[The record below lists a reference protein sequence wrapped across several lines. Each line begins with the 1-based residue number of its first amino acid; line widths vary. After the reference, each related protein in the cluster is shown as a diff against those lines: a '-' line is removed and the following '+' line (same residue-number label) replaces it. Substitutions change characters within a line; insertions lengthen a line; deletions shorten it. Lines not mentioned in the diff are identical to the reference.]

1 MGLRERKKLATRRRI
16 VDAALSRF
24 AERGYE
30 ATTVEEIADDAE
42 VSVTT
47 FFRYFPTKDEVLF
60 VDTDRS
66 APEFRAELE
75 KRPAYEPDL
84 VAIHHA
90 LHEYHQRDGHDEDQ
104 RRLQR
109 HRIVAEAPVLRGR
122 AHAVAAQWR
131 EEVAKGLAQRRGA
144 SPDALEVRLT
154 AAIALAILTF
164 AEDEWSTHEGTAD
177 WPTVL
182 ADVFDGYLALT
193 TQDPAVD
200 TGPTLAP
207 SEASSPAHRR

>member
-16 VDAALSRF
+16 VDAALRRF
-24 AERGYE
+24 AEQGYE

-60 VDTDRS
+60 IDAGRHG
-66 APEFRAELE
+66 PEFRTELE
-75 KRPAYEPDL
+75 ARPAHEPDL

-90 LHEYHQRDGHDEDQ
+90 LREYHERDGYDEDQ

-109 HRIVAEAPVLRGR
+109 YRIVAEAPVLRGR

-131 EEVAKGLAQRRGA
+131 EEVATGIARRRGEA
-144 SPDALEVRLT
+144 SDSREVRFA
-154 AAIALAILTF
+154 AAIALAVLTF
-164 AEDEWSTHEGTAD
+164 AEEEWSAREGTVD
-177 WPTVL
+177 WLTVL
-182 ADVFDGYLALT
+182 ADAFDCYS
-193 TQDPAVD
+193 
-200 TGPTLAP
+200 TLAAQGSSLP
-207 SEASSPAHRR
+207 TELRQAASQEAAD